1 MLIILKKNIDWLKS
15 LILCGFLLC
24 VAHIQG
30 QTVLSGVVLE
40 KSSGE
45 PMPEV
50 ICMVSS
56 VADGALLQYGITD
69 KEGRYSLKFLHEADS
84 VLFEAKM
91 LGFKTVTLRFPNRTR
106 EREVRM
112 EDESINLRE
121 VVVKPEDISQ
131 HGDTISY
138 NVSSLRSAK
147 DTYISDVIKK
157 LPGVEVSESGKISY
171 MGNPINKFY
180 IEGLD
185 LLGGNYSIAS
195 NSIPVDA
202 VESVQILENH
212 QSVKALKDVSFTE
225 RAALNLKIKEGKKLH
240 PVGRVS
246 LGAGLDED
254 EMKYAVDVTN
264 LLLKG
269 ESQNLTTLKLNN
281 RGKLLSAELTDHTY
295 QTGVEINPLADVPA
309 ALVTPVSG
317 YTPPEISDI
326 SVFNDSKLFSYNQL
340 FKLKEESQLRINAG
354 YLDERKEGY
363 KYERTLYGYSEERP
377 LEIVREQTA
386 ENHLR
391 QGNVAMDL
399 THNAER
405 LYVDNRLRVAGE
417 WSDADARLEGTEKSE
432 QHFEQPYFLVEN
444 KLKVISK
451 WKKDYLT
458 FNSFVRFH
466 RLPQEARFEDDAD
479 SAIVQYRSER
489 LFYTK
494 NEASFSKGIGFSTF
508 SLGVGIKA
516 ETNKMNTDMK
526 AVPEFL
532 EDSVVSSRWDYNLTE
547 LYLTPSYNYKRS
559 HWAFTI
565 SLPISWHCLKAE
577 ENFDEKR
584 DFRHFSF
591 MPSSRLNWKI
601 HPFWELNVSLGYG
614 KYPSDYR
621 NMNDSYYYVNRG
633 SLRHGS
639 GSQEVKEQLRGTV
652 NLSYRNA
659 LDAMFSR
666 LTFVYNRQSSNLLS
680 GYDFIGS
687 HVVRT
692 WVPGLYRNSYRSV
705 TANVGKILDAIQ
717 TNLNL
722 TTGFTHTA
730 FTQYQDVK
738 VRNVSANTGYV
749 NVSSSTQITRWWEW
763 GIMWQ
768 SIFSHTRGGE
778 TLWMHKMQTDMT
790 FSWNKWQC
798 TMKLDASDNQVAP
811 SQHKRTTLLSGVLKY
826 KLKKEVQLELV
837 ADNLLNT
844 KEYSLRSYSGI
855 NQIDELYS
863 LRPRQLMLKLSFQY

>member
-326 SVFNDSKLFSYNQL
+326 SVFNESKLFSYNQL

-863 LRPRQLMLKLSFQY
+863 LRPRQLMLKLNFQY

>member
-40 KSSGE
+40 KSSGK

-56 VADGALLQYGITD
+56 VTDGALLQYGISD
-69 KEGRYSLKFLHEADS
+69 KEGRYSLKFLPEADS

-91 LGFKTVTLRFPNRTR
+91 LGFKTVALRLPNRTR
-106 EREVRM
+106 VRDVRM

-185 LLGGNYSIAS
+185 LLGGKYSIAS

-281 RGKLLSAELTDHTY
+281 RGKLLGTELTDHTY
-295 QTGVEINPLADVPA
+295 QTGVEINPLADVPT

-363 KYERTLYGYSEERP
+363 KYERTLYGYSEERS

-458 FNSFVRFH
+458 FNFFVRFH

-508 SLGVGIKA
+508 SLGAGIKA

-577 ENFDEKR
+577 ENFGEKH

-621 NMNDSYYYVNRG
+621 NMNESYYYVNRS
-633 SLRHGS
+633 SLRRGC

-666 LTFVYNRQSSNLLS
+666 LTIVYNRQSSNLLS

-687 HVVRT
+687 HAVRT
-692 WVPGLYRNSYRSV
+692 WVPGLYRNSYCSA

-722 TTGFTHTA
+722 ITGFTHTA

-749 NVSSSTQITRWWEW
+749 NVSSSTHITRWWEW
-763 GIMWQ
+763 GLMWQ

-790 FSWNKWQC
+790 FSWSKWQC

-811 SQHKRTTLLSGVLKY
+811 SRHKRTTLLSGVLKY

-844 KEYSLRSYSGI
+844 KGYSLRSYSGI

-863 LRPRQLMLKLSFQY
+863 LRPRQLMLKFSFQY

>member
-30 QTVLSGVVLE
+30 QTVLLGVVLE
-40 KSSGE
+40 KSSGK

-50 ICMVSS
+50 ICTVSS
-56 VADGALLQYGITD
+56 VTDGALLQYGISD

-91 LGFKTVTLRFPNRTR
+91 LGFKTVALRLPNRTR
-106 EREVRM
+106 VRDVRM

-185 LLGGNYSIAS
+185 LLGGKYSIAS

-254 EMKYAVDVTN
+254 EMKYAMDVTN

-281 RGKLLSAELTDHTY
+281 RGKLLGTELTDHTY
-295 QTGVEINPLADVPA
+295 QTGVEINPLADVPT

-363 KYERTLYGYSEERP
+363 KYERTLYGYSEERS

-508 SLGVGIKA
+508 SLGAGIKA

-577 ENFDEKR
+577 ENFGEKH

-621 NMNDSYYYVNRG
+621 NMNESYYYVNRS
-633 SLRHGS
+633 SLRRGC

-666 LTFVYNRQSSNLLS
+666 LTIVYNRQSSNLLS

-687 HVVRT
+687 HAVRT
-692 WVPGLYRNSYRSV
+692 WVPGLYRNSYCSA

-722 TTGFTHTA
+722 ITGFTHTT

-749 NVSSSTQITRWWEW
+749 NVSSSTHITRWWEW
-763 GIMWQ
+763 GLMWQ

>member
-40 KSSGE
+40 KSSGK

-56 VADGALLQYGITD
+56 VTDGALLQYGISD

-91 LGFKTVTLRFPNRTR
+91 LGFKTVALRLPNRTR
-106 EREVRM
+106 VRDVRM

-185 LLGGNYSIAS
+185 LLGGKYSIAS

-281 RGKLLSAELTDHTY
+281 RGKLLGTELTDHTY
-295 QTGVEINPLADVPA
+295 QTGVEINPLADVPT

-363 KYERTLYGYSEERP
+363 KYERTLYGYSEERS

-458 FNSFVRFH
+458 FNFFVRFH

-508 SLGVGIKA
+508 SLGAGIKA

-577 ENFDEKR
+577 ENFGEKH

-621 NMNDSYYYVNRG
+621 NMNESYYYVNRS
-633 SLRHGS
+633 SLRRGC

-666 LTFVYNRQSSNLLS
+666 LTIVYNRQSSNLLS

-687 HVVRT
+687 HAVRT
-692 WVPGLYRNSYRSV
+692 WVPGLYRNSYCSA

-722 TTGFTHTA
+722 ITGFTHTA

-749 NVSSSTQITRWWEW
+749 NVSSSTHITRWWEW
-763 GIMWQ
+763 GLMWQ

-790 FSWNKWQC
+790 FSWSKWQC

-811 SQHKRTTLLSGVLKY
+811 SRHKRTTLLSGVLKY
-826 KLKKEVQLELV
+826 KLKKEVSLELV

-844 KEYSLRSYSGI
+844 KGYSLRSYSGI

-863 LRPRQLMLKLSFQY
+863 LRPRQLMLKFSFQY

>member
-185 LLGGNYSIAS
+185 LLGGKYSIAS

-202 VESVQILENH
+202 VESVQILENY

-363 KYERTLYGYSEERP
+363 KYERTVYGYSDERP

-386 ENHLR
+386 ENHFR
-391 QGNVAMDL
+391 QGNVAMVL

-405 LYVDNRLRVAGE
+405 LYVDNRLRV
-417 WSDADARLEGTEKSE
+417 K
-432 QHFEQPYFLVEN
+432 
-444 KLKVISK
+444 
-451 WKKDYLT
+451 
-458 FNSFVRFH
+458 
-466 RLPQEARFEDDAD
+466 
-479 SAIVQYRSER
+479 
-489 LFYTK
+489 
-494 NEASFSKGIGFSTF
+494 IGR
-508 SLGVGIKA
+508 A
-516 ETNKMNTDMK
+516 
-526 AVPEFL
+526 
-532 EDSVVSSRWDYNLTE
+532 
-547 LYLTPSYNYKRS
+547 
-559 HWAFTI
+559 
-565 SLPISWHCLKAE
+565 
-577 ENFDEKR
+577 
-584 DFRHFSF
+584 
-591 MPSSRLNWKI
+591 
-601 HPFWELNVSLGYG
+601 
-614 KYPSDYR
+614 
-621 NMNDSYYYVNRG
+621 
-633 SLRHGS
+633 
-639 GSQEVKEQLRGTV
+639 
-652 NLSYRNA
+652 
-659 LDAMFSR
+659 
-666 LTFVYNRQSSNLLS
+666 
-680 GYDFIGS
+680 
-687 HVVRT
+687 HV
-692 WVPGLYRNSYRSV
+692 
-705 TANVGKILDAIQ
+705 
-717 TNLNL
+717 
-722 TTGFTHTA
+722 
-730 FTQYQDVK
+730 
-738 VRNVSANTGYV
+738 
-749 NVSSSTQITRWWEW
+749 
-763 GIMWQ
+763 
-768 SIFSHTRGGE
+768 
-778 TLWMHKMQTDMT
+778 
-790 FSWNKWQC
+790 
-798 TMKLDASDNQVAP
+798 
-811 SQHKRTTLLSGVLKY
+811 
-826 KLKKEVQLELV
+826 
-837 ADNLLNT
+837 
-844 KEYSLRSYSGI
+844 
-855 NQIDELYS
+855 
-863 LRPRQLMLKLSFQY
+863 